1 MTEQEIISQNQGLI
15 YDIANKYFYG
25 VDKEDLFQAGALG
38 AIKAYRNYKDDGNT
52 KFSTYAYMAI
62 YGEMYN
68 LVNASKPIKVSKDIL
83 RLYKKIEQTRY
94 ALAQSYGRILS
105 NQELAD
111 YLEIDLETIEMAM
124 NAFASVQSLDKTE
137 ESDRSLYETIGT
149 NEDMS
154 LIDKLSVYDAVNNL
168 SEEEKRLVYYR
179 YFDDLTQ
186 SETAR
191 KLKMSQVKV
200 SRYEKKALD
209 KMRDYYDVV

>member
-38 AIKAYRNYKDDGNT
+38 AIKAYRNYKDEGNT

-94 ALAQSYGRILS
+94 ALAQNYGRILS

-209 KMRDYYDVV
+209 KMRDYYDVA

>member
-94 ALAQSYGRILS
+94 ALAQNYGRILS

-209 KMRDYYDVV
+209 KMRDYYEVV